1 MQSKLLRVLQERELV
16 RIGGTERVKLDIRL
30 ISATHKNLAE
40 EVPNKTFREDLY
52 YRMMGLPIELPPLRD
67 RGNDVLIL
75 AKHFC
80 DMFSQENKL
89 PAFTLSN
96 EAKTKLQ
103 QYNFPGNIR
112 ELKAII
118 DLACVMCDNQIITD
132 TDITI
137 NSVSQQQTF
146 TNMEKSL
153 REYNTDI
160 ITFYLKKYNSNVVE
174 VAKRLDIGKSSIY
187 NMIKNKEIVL
197 P

>member
-1 MQSKLLRVLQERELV
+1 
-16 RIGGTERVKLDIRL
+16 
-30 ISATHKNLAE
+30 
-40 EVPNKTFREDLY
+40 
-52 YRMMGLPIELPPLRD
+52 
-67 RGNDVLIL
+67 
-75 AKHFC
+75 
-80 DMFSQENKL
+80 MFSQENKL

-96 EAKTKLQ
+96 AAKTKLQ

-153 REYNTDI
+153 REYNADI